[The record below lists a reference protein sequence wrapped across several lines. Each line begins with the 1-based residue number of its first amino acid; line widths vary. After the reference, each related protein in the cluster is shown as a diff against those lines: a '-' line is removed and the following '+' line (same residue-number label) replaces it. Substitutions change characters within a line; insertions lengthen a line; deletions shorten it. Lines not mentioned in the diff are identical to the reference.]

1 VARTS
6 GLKPSRLQR
15 VLSVLGGADSQILAR
30 ARVDT
35 AEMTGRG
42 IAALIPAVF
51 GGLAA
56 LISSGTHTGCRWGS
70 RGGRR
75 RVGGRRPVF

>member
-1 VARTS
+1 MARTS

-35 AEMTGRG
+35 AEM
-42 IAALIPAVF
+42 IP
-51 GGLAA
+51 GLPKTYA
-56 LISSGTHTGCRWGS
+56 T
-70 RGGRR
+70 RR
-75 RVGGRRPVF
+75 YS

>member
-6 GLKPSRLQR
+6 GLKPSWLQR

-30 ARVDT
+30 ARAET

-42 IAALIPAVF
+42 IAVLIPAVF

-56 LISSGTHTGCRWGS
+56 LISF
-70 RGGRR
+70 RGG
-75 RVGGRRPVF
+75 